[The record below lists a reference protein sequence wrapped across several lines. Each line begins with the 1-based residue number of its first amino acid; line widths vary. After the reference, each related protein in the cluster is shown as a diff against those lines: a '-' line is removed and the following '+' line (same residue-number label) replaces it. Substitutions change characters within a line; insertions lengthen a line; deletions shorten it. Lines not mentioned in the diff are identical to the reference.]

1 MKNIP
6 LYTAIGL
13 VAISLAARAARAE
26 DLSTATAPLPPGT
39 FTTSAHSDEWKI
51 ANALSAAPAT
61 IAEHATVVDRPA
73 NPKDDMSHGRV
84 RFARETTAGLA
95 CPTSLGGL
103 STTQCVCC
111 EIAVTHRDQIG
122 NEKLFYG
129 K

>member
-13 VAISLAARAARAE
+13 VAISLGARAARAE
-26 DLSTATAPLPPGT
+26 DLSTATTPLPPGT

-51 ANALSAAPAT
+51 ANALSAAPAA

-84 RFARETTAGLA
+84 LR
-95 CPTSLGGL
+95 
-103 STTQCVCC
+103 Q
-111 EIAVTHRDQIG
+111 G
-122 NEKLFYG
+122 NSDG
-129 K
+129 M